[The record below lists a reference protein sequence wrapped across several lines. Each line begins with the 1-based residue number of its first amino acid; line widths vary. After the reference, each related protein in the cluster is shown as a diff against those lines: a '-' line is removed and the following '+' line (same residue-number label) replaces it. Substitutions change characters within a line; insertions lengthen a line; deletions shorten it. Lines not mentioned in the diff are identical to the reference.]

1 VLVIG
6 NRFDPATPYH
16 GAVTVDRLLPR
27 SRLLTLA
34 GWGHTSLFV
43 SSCVDAYVSTYLL
56 SSRVP
61 PKGTVCAPD
70 VVPFA
75 QPAAAAR
82 AQQPTGASAK
92 VELIPPILRRMLT
105 D

>member
-1 VLVIG
+1 VLVVG

-43 SSCVDAYVSTYLL
+43 SACIDAHVSTYLL
-56 SSRVP
+56 TKRVP
-61 PKGTVCAPD
+61 PKGAVCEPD

-75 QPAAAAR
+75 EPAAAQTLQA
-82 AQQPTGASAK
+82 GASSKA
-92 VELIPPILRRMLT
+92 ELIPPMLRRMLT
-105 D
+105 G